1 MAISETLVQLVD
13 IRDDIRQALI
23 DKGIDMT
30 NVPLSQYPEKIA
42 GISTGDFPSYRMKT
56 GELCSLPAL
65 TTGVCAA
72 RPLSIPEGCVPVC
85 VKLLGE
91 FKANSG
97 KGETPQLILDVY
109 DNNNKRL
116 YYAARGGS
124 GWISSGGSV
133 GNANVI
139 ICPLGAYDGD
149 LEAASSI
156 NTIYIYAHN
165 SQTNLMSDYY
175 YPKMSVTMWLEALK

>member
-30 NVPLSQYPEKIA
+30 NIPLSQYPEKIA
-42 GISTGDFPSYRMKT
+42 SISTGDFPGYKIQT

-65 TTGVCAA
+65 TTGLCAPRSLA
-72 RPLSIPEGCVPVC
+72 IREGCIPLSVT
-85 VKLLGE
+85 LFGE

-97 KGETPQLILDVY
+97 KGETPQLILEVY
-109 DNNNKRL
+109 DNLGKRY
-116 YYAARGGS
+116 YYAGRNGS
-124 GWISSGGSV
+124 GWVSSGGSEQYPNIV
-133 GNANVI
+133 LS
-139 ICPLGAYDGD
+139 PMGAYNGD
-149 LEAASSI
+149 LETASTI

-175 YPKMSVTMWLEALK
+175 YPKMSVTMWLEKTK